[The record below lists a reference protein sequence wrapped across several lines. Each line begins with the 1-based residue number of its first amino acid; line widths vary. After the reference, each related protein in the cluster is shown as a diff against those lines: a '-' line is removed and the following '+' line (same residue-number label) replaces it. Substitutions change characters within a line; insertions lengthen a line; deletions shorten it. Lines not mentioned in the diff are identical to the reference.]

1 MKYVQGSDIKIAY
14 QIAGVGTP
22 LILIGGYS
30 LTKESWQPL
39 VPYLSDHFQ
48 VITFDN
54 RGVGGTVGDK
64 KEFSVAD
71 MAADTVA
78 LMDSLGID
86 KAHFFG
92 ISMGGLIAQN
102 ICLDYPERVL
112 KTVLGCTTHGG
123 REAVPGDKAA
133 MQSLADAANPAI
145 ARADSLKASLPFSFS
160 DNFRENNST
169 KVDDF
174 IKQSLAM
181 NTPKEGLKG
190 QMGALSVYNSKP
202 RLAEID
208 LRILILTGDEDV
220 HIPAENS
227 ELLQAAIP
235 AAELT
240 VVKGAGHL
248 FYLEQPE
255 FVGSN
260 LVKFLQA

>member
-1 MKYVQGSDIKIAY
+1 MKYVQGPDIKIAY
-14 QIAGVGTP
+14 QIVGTGVP

-30 LTKESWQPL
+30 LTKESWLPL
-39 VPYLSDHFQ
+39 ISQLADHFQ

-54 RGVGGTVGDK
+54 RGIGETESNK
-64 KEFSVAD
+64 KEFSIAD
-71 MAADTVA
+71 MATDAVT
-78 LMDSLGID
+78 LMDGLGID
-86 KAHFFG
+86 KAHVFG

-123 REAVPGDKAA
+123 REAIPGDRAA
-133 MQSLADAANPAI
+133 MKSLADAADPAI
-145 ARADSLKASLPFSFS
+145 ARADSLEASLPFFFS
-160 DNFRENNST
+160 KSFRENNST
-169 KVDDF
+169 EVDDF
-174 IKQSLAM
+174 IKQSLTM

-208 LRILILTGDEDV
+208 LQVLILTGDEDV
-220 HIPAENS
+220 LIPAENS
-227 ELLQAAIP
+227 QLLQAAIP

-240 VVKGAGHL
+240 IVKGAGHL